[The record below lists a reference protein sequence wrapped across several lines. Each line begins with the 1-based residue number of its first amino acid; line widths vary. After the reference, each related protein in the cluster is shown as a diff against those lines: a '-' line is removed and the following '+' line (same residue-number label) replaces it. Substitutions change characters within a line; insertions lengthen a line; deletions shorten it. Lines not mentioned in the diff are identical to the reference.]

1 MKALVTGGGGYLG
14 GAIVR
19 ALIQRG
25 DIVSSLHRGEY
36 PELISL
42 DVKIFKGDITDTET
56 VIKASLGCD
65 VIFHVAGMTGVW
77 GFYQDYYH
85 TNVTGTQSVINACIK
100 NGITKLIYTSSS
112 SVIFNGNHEENVD
125 ETFPYPD
132 KYFNHYQ
139 RTKST
144 AEQMILAANSTE
156 LATVALRPHLIWGPN
171 DPHLVQRIITRAKKG
186 SLRLVKGNSHLVDTT
201 FIDNAAHA
209 HICAADHLDI
219 DSNCAGRAYF
229 ITNGEPK
236 PMSYI
241 INNILLAHGMTSITK
256 TIPANIL
263 FTSGTLSEW
272 IYTILNIKRE
282 PMMTRFIAR
291 QLSCAHWYNIDAARN
306 DLGYK
311 PLISINEGMQILK
324 NSYIK
329 NV

>member
-19 ALIQRG
+19 ALIKRG
-25 DIVSSLHRGEY
+25 DKVSSLQRSEY
-36 PELISL
+36 PELTSL
-42 DVKIFKGDITDTET
+42 GVKIFKGDMTDPET
-56 VIKASLGCD
+56 VIKASQGND

-77 GFYQDYYH
+77 GDYQDYYH
-85 TNVTGTQSVINACIK
+85 TNVTGTKSVIDACLK
-100 NGITKLIYTSSS
+100 NGITKLIYTSSP

-125 ETFPYPD
+125 ESFPYPD

-144 AEQMILAANSTE
+144 AEQIILAANNSE

-171 DPHLVQRIITRAKKG
+171 DPHLVQRIITRAGKG
-186 SLRLVKGNSHLVDTT
+186 MLRLVKGNQNLVDTT
-201 FIDNAAHA
+201 YIENAAQA
-209 HICAADHLDI
+209 HTCAADHLDI
-219 DSNCAGRAYF
+219 GSSCAGKAYF

-241 INNILLAHGMTSITK
+241 INNILLAHGMNKITK

-263 FTSGTLSEW
+263 FAVGALSEW
-272 IYTILNIKRE
+272 VYTLLNITRE

-291 QLSCAHWYNIDAARN
+291 QLSCAHWYNIDAAKN
-306 DLGYK
+306 DLGYE
-311 PLISINEGMQILK
+311 PHISISEGMQILK
-324 NSYIK
+324 NSCNK
-329 NV
+329 DA